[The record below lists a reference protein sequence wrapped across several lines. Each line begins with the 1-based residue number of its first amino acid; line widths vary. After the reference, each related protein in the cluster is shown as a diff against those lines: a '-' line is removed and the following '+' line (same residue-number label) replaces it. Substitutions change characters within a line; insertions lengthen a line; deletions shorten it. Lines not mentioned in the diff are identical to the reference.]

1 MRYEALLTSVQ
12 RRRLSFL
19 RKLLELLVL
28 YNISIENQRRSEY
41 TMSSKITISRH
52 AELRIMQRCGY
63 PKCTALRIAEQAYQN
78 GIRYQDMDFS
88 MQKWIDRKGYRDE
101 TTDLCVYGNFVYLFR
116 EHCLVTVLMLP
127 RWLCSWSMADQI
139 NLQMQIV

>member
-1 MRYEALLTSVQ
+1 MRYKALLTSVQ

-28 YNISIENQRRSEY
+28 YNISIENQRRSEC
-41 TMSSKITISRH
+41 TMSNKITISHH

-63 PKCTALRIAEQAYQN
+63 PKSTAQRIAEQAYQN

-101 TTDLCVYGNFVYLFR
+101 ATDLCVYGNFVYLFR